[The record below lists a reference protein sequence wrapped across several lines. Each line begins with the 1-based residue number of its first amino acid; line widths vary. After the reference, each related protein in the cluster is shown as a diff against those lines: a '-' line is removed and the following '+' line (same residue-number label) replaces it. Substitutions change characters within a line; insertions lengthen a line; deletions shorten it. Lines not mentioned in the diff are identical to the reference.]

1 MSWES
6 RDFWKLGDSWEFWPA
21 LNISLGKFDLTGI
34 PPAPRGDPQI
44 EVTFEINSDGILKV
58 SAVEKGSGST
68 SDIKIDQN
76 GNRPSQEEIE
86 EMIRQAEIFKMED
99 EEMKARITAR

>member
-1 MSWES
+1 M
-6 RDFWKLGDSWEFWPA
+6 
-21 LNISLGKFDLTGI
+21 
-34 PPAPRGDPQI
+34 
-44 EVTFEINSDGILKV
+44 TFEINSDGILKV

-99 EEMKARITAR
+99 EEMKARITARFIGINLSQFVKPKFC